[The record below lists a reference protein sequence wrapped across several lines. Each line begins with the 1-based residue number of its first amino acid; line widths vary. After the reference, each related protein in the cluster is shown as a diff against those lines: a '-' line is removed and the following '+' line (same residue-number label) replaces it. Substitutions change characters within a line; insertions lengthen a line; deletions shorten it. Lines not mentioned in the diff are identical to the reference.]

1 MVLAPGKGLLEML
14 LNAEL
19 RQFMVSGQ
27 NKTKEDSIVYTVNS
41 TLLTVPAHSEQL
53 LNIQRSRRI

>member
-27 NKTKEDSIVYTVNS
+27 NKTKEDSIVYTV
-41 TLLTVPAHSEQL
+41 PAHSEQL